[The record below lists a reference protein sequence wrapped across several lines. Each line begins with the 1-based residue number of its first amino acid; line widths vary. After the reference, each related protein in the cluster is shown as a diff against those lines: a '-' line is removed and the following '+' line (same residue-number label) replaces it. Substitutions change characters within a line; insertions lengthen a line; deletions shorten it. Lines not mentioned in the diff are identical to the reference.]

1 MTERRRLK
9 NVVIFIQTMNVIV
22 LKTISHSDFPP
33 HKIKVIVKD
42 FPTSKPDGG
51 YIQIDILKKSEFCF

>member
-1 MTERRRLK
+1 
-9 NVVIFIQTMNVIV
+9 MNVIV

-42 FPTSKPDGG
+42 FPTSKSDGG